1 MGTAI
6 PLTLTVMKIC
16 RRPLSALWGLC
27 LLLMV
32 VAGCTEELP
41 TMPARYVTLVADGQ
55 RQQLETSADTVRDI
69 LGEAGL
75 ALSSLDYVTPPET
88 ARLTS
93 GMTIT
98 VTRVLQHTEITTETL
113 PFGRQT
119 VRDAT
124 VIAGESRL
132 IQSGKTGLLE
142 RTYRITL
149 ENDREVERALVKET
163 VVEAPRD
170 EMFLIGTRPVVQTVP
185 ISGTLVYLSQQDAWL
200 LYENNR
206 APRRL
211 TTLGDLDGRVF
222 TLSPQ
227 GDRLLF
233 TRAVTATE
241 HLNELWLIRTA
252 EADPN
257 PIPLNLSDLLWA
269 DWAPDSTSKSAR
281 IAWTTG
287 EPVERAPGW
296 RGQNDLWTATLD
308 ERNVLASRR
317 EILKPAAGGG
327 FGWWGTRYAWSP
339 NGDTLAYS
347 RPDSVGV
354 VNLSKAEETMLLTF
368 PAYQTRSSWA
378 WNPAIAWDQAGQ
390 FIATVVHGAAP
401 DQNTAEE
408 SPVFDGWLLEATG
421 AYSAEV
427 ASEVGMW
434 ASPSFHP
441 DGETVLFGRA
451 VVPYQSDVSD
461 YRLCL
466 ADRDGSNARCLY
478 PADGDPGVEAPTW
491 RWSPDGQ
498 ALVFIYRGDL
508 YLLLL
513 ATETA
518 FPLTDEGDIT
528 LLEWR

>member
-1 MGTAI
+1 
-6 PLTLTVMKIC
+6 
-16 RRPLSALWGLC
+16 
-27 LLLMV
+27 
-32 VAGCTEELP
+32 
-41 TMPARYVTLVADGQ
+41 
-55 RQQLETSADTVRDI
+55 
-69 LGEAGL
+69 
-75 ALSSLDYVTPPET
+75 
-88 ARLTS
+88 
-93 GMTIT
+93 
-98 VTRVLQHTEITTETL
+98 
-113 PFGRQT
+113 
-119 VRDAT
+119 
-124 VIAGESRL
+124 
-132 IQSGKTGLLE
+132 
-142 RTYRITL
+142 
-149 ENDREVERALVKET
+149 VEET

-185 ISGTLVYLSQQDAWL
+185 ISGTLVYLSQQDAWI

-222 TLSPQ
+222 TLAPQ

-233 TRAVTATE
+233 TRAVTAAE
-241 HLNELWLIRTA
+241 HINDLWLIRTA

-281 IAWTTG
+281 IAG
-287 EPVERAPGW
+287 
-296 RGQNDLWTATLD
+296 
-308 ERNVLASRR
+308 RR
-317 EILKPAAGGG
+317 ENRWNARRAGGDKTTCGQPRSMNATSWRPAGSFEILRRGG

-339 NGDTLAYS
+339 DGNVLAYS

-354 VNLSKAEETMLLTF
+354 VNLSQAAETVLLTF

-401 DQNTAEE
+401 DQSAAEE

-434 ASPSFHP
+434 ANPSFHP

-466 ADRDGSNARCLY
+466 ADRDGSNARCVY
-478 PADGDPGVEAPTW
+478 PADGDPG
-491 RWSPDGQ
+491 R
-498 ALVFIYRGDL
+498 
-508 YLLLL
+508 
-513 ATETA
+513 
-518 FPLTDEGDIT
+518 
-528 LLEWR
+528 